1 MNLPKELLESIVE
14 QVSKE
19 FSKTTRIKKEQE
31 KDWRLRNTRYLLV
44 NYRKLQSH
52 CKASLEEIKLHDD
65 ILKDIRVNSVAEYKA
80 KTIKMMDYV
89 DMMLKSYESY
99 CKEGGQ
105 ATNRRWSVFKRK
117 YLDSGDLPTNS
128 TLANQHGVDER
139 TIRRDESK
147 AIEEFSVY
155 LFGISHLTD
164 LIDENEMSEL
174 CP

>member
-1 MNLPKELLESIVE
+1 MNLPKEILELIVE
-14 QVSKE
+14 EVSKE
-19 FSKTTRIKKEQE
+19 FSKTNKLKKEQE

-52 CKASLEEIKLHDD
+52 CKASLEELKLHDD
-65 ILKDIRVNSVAEYKA
+65 VLKDIRVNSVAEYKA

-99 CKEGGQ
+99 CKGAGQ

-117 YLDSGDLPTNS
+117 YLDSGELPTNS
-128 TLANQHGVDER
+128 TLAKQHGVDER
-139 TIRRDESK
+139 TIRRDDGK

-164 LIDENEMSEL
+164 LIDENEMSEM